1 MPSNGDADGT
11 GGQEGNMTVQ
21 PALHQETPEE
31 QDLDLSQYLKD
42 FDQEEH
48 RRRTSDQE
56 SDHALPSAPK
66 AASEPCPTDV
76 ANPAAPTT
84 GVDFYEL
91 LSAKDDE
98 IEKLQRENDRLRE
111 EIARFHAT
119 SSATASG
126 GEAADSSIAPSSV
139 GRGGDVSVSSKVECL
154 AVGPNFLGRILPND
168 RLLHRAVSEFEG
180 RTLRITMR
188 SGKVFFNRFHALN
201 LDDSSLPEQK
211 RNMLVITKE
220 SSQER
225 LFLPLKNV
233 RHVDVVS
240 NDEVHRGE
248 LCSVEEWSKVC
259 GQSGAKKKR
268 KRRSR
273 SAKESK
279 RLRLAQNELVRRE
292 DDRLEMER
300 ARVQANIQALLRFRR
315 QREEIKRKGGRDA
328 DSSQEIFEEDVDFA
342 VQKSAHAPIN
352 TCTMDEEERSDD
364 DAAAQIA
371 AATRYAIDTLGL
383 AADDAVNHVLK
394 AVKDTP
400 HLIATVA
407 VNSYQRSMHAE
418 ERLESSD
425 VSNAW
430 GSHNFCNL

>member
-1 MPSNGDADGT
+1 
-11 GGQEGNMTVQ
+11 MTAQ

-31 QDLDLSQYLKD
+31 QDLDLSQYLND
-42 FDQEEH
+42 LDQEEH
-48 RRRTSDQE
+48 RSRNSDQV
-56 SDHALPSAPK
+56 SDHALPSAPE
-66 AASEPCPTDV
+66 AAAEPCPTDV
-76 ANPAAPTT
+76 ANPAVPTT
-84 GVDFYEL
+84 SVDFYEL

-111 EIARFHAT
+111 EIARLHAT

-126 GEAADSSIAPSSV
+126 GEAADSSIAPSNI
-139 GRGGDVSVSSKVECL
+139 GRREDVSVSSKVECL

-201 LDDSSLPEQK
+201 LDDSSSLPEQQ
-211 RNMLVITKE
+211 RNLLVITKE

-300 ARVQANIQALLRFRR
+300 ARVQANVQALLRFRR

-328 DSSQEIFEEDVDFA
+328 DSSQERFEEDVDLT
-342 VQKSAHAPIN
+342 VQKSAHGPTN
-352 TCTMDEEERSDD
+352 TCTPEMDEEERSDD

-371 AATRYAIDTLGL
+371 AAARYAIDTLGL

-407 VNSYQRSMHAE
+407 VNSYQRSI
-418 ERLESSD
+418 RT
-425 VSNAW
+425 
-430 GSHNFCNL
+430 GKTRIIGC

>member
-1 MPSNGDADGT
+1 MPTNGDADGT
-11 GGQEGNMTVQ
+11 AGCESKTTVQ
-21 PALHQETPEE
+21 PAA
-31 QDLDLSQYLKD
+31 
-42 FDQEEH
+42 EH
-48 RRRTSDQE
+48 RSRTSDHE
-56 SDHALPSAPK
+56 SDDHALPSTPA
-66 AASEPCPTDV
+66 AASEPRSADIVTPTT
-76 ANPAAPTT
+76 PTT
-84 GVDFYEL
+84 GADFHEL
-91 LSAKDDE
+91 SSPKDDE
-98 IEKLQRENDRLRE
+98 IEKLQRENDRLRG
-111 EIARFHAT
+111 EIARLHAA

-126 GEAADSSIAPSSV
+126 DEVVDSSVAPSSV
-139 GRGGDVSVSSKVECL
+139 GRSEGVSTPSPSKVECL
-154 AVGPNFLGRILPND
+154 TVVLGRILPND

-300 ARVQANIQALLRFRR
+300 ARVPKPIF
-315 QREEIKRKGGRDA
+315 KRSFDFEGKGR
-328 DSSQEIFEEDVDFA
+328 
-342 VQKSAHAPIN
+342 K
-352 TCTMDEEERSDD
+352 
-364 DAAAQIA
+364 
-371 AATRYAIDTLGL
+371 
-383 AADDAVNHVLK
+383 
-394 AVKDTP
+394 
-400 HLIATVA
+400 
-407 VNSYQRSMHAE
+407 
-418 ERLESSD
+418 
-425 VSNAW
+425 
-430 GSHNFCNL
+430 